1 MRLSVMYLRIN
12 PRFPPPLG
20 GISSPMSP
28 DASASRRPDQQRLF
42 ENRSSLSPRTG
53 TRAER
58 DSQGGRRLRMSSNDP
73 FTGVVAAKKLSKKRK
88 AEERE
93 KQQEVD
99 ELKKQETAQQP
110 VRVAHA
116 PPERA
121 YQRGR
126 RRLSAETLVF
136 DTDEDEG
143 AEEVEMVAE
152 KVAETSPGHTFLTL
166 RMIKE
171 LVSTASIRSLNS
183 TFRATSMTTAWF
195 SPPRERCST
204 LR

>member
-1 MRLSVMYLRIN
+1 MH
-12 PRFPPPLG
+12 
-20 GISSPMSP
+20 
-28 DASASRRPDQQRLF
+28 RPDQQRLF

-53 TRAER
+53 TCAER
-58 DSQGGRRLRMSSNDP
+58 DSQGGRRLRKEKGSIENFDLEYPFDP
-73 FTGVVAAKKLSKKRK
+73 LFPDPRRMIHSPGEIWDSVVAAKKLSKK
-88 AEERE
+88 
-93 KQQEVD
+93 Q
-99 ELKKQETAQQP
+99 TAQQP
-110 VRVAHA
+110 ARVAHA